1 MRQVISVL
9 ILLLAPVALFSQSQ
23 TSQAEKFQTG
33 KVLAV
38 VEHPECRVFDWVNHG
53 TAPIY
58 DGYPFYDI
66 NVQMDNKGY
75 VVRYESQTGYHPSA
89 WQPGNEVKARI
100 ESVRIYLQRY
110 DGSEVPTSILKP
122 SPVRN

>member
-23 TSQAEKFQTG
+23 TLHAEKFQTG

-38 VEHPECRVFDWVNHG
+38 VEDPEGRVFDWVNHG
-53 TAPIY
+53 IAPIY

-66 NVQMDNKGY
+66 NLKVNNQCY
-75 VVRYESQTGYHPSA
+75 VVRYESHTGYYPSG
-89 WQPGNEVKARI
+89 WQSGSEVKARI
-100 ESVRIYLQRY
+100 ESGRIYLQRY
-110 DGSEVPTSILKP
+110 EGAEVPTSILKRCP
-122 SPVRN
+122 GRR